1 MFLMTRSK
9 KSISAQSLMRHL
21 GEAYNSAC
29 PVKQKMTEVM
39 SEAEEKRELSGRVES
54 GDAYLSGQRTGGKI
68 GRSTEGKVP
77 FIAIV
82 QTTEQGHPFYVRL
95 NRMVCLFNSKLQAWG
110 SRFLTAETIAISDG
124 LNCFTAL
131 TSVIAK
137 HESLIVGSSK
147 QAAQQPSFR
156 WVNTVIGNLKRAL
169 PGTQHSFQFAKHA
182 WRYLAEYAYRF
193 INRINLRSTMSYLIT
208 GCA

>member
-9 KSISAQSLMRHL
+9 NNLSAQSLMCHL

-29 PVKQKMTEVM
+29 LAKQKMMEVM
-39 SEAEEKRELSGRVES
+39 SEAEEKPELCGRIES
-54 GDAYLSGQRTGGKI
+54 GDAYLRGQSTGGKI
-68 GRSTEGKVP
+68 GRSTEDKVP

-82 QTTEQGHPFYVRL
+82 QTTEQGHPFYVCL
-95 NRMVCLFNSKLQAWG
+95 NRMVCLFNSKPQAWG
-110 SRFLTAETIAISDG
+110 SYFLTAEAIAISDG

-131 TSVIAK
+131 ASVVAK
-137 HESLIVGSSK
+137 HESLIVGSRK
-147 QAAQQPSFR
+147 P
-156 WVNTVIGNLKRAL
+156 
-169 PGTQHSFQFAKHA
+169 A

-193 INRINLRSTMSYLIT
+193 IHRINLRSIRSNLIT